1 MRALLLTLIAISTYA
16 QRSINDDN
24 SDAVKGHRKDFDAMD
39 TNKDGNLD
47 AIEVKKFYNGS

>member
-1 MRALLLTLIAISTYA
+1 MRALLLTLLATLTYA